1 MKNKA
6 LAPFFSGNCNF
17 EGEFMKGKRI
27 IGILQ
32 SCLLILL
39 FLSLLVQC
47 VFYVSFVEKIGG
59 TGLEP
64 FPDSEIRLLSGFSG
78 GMSPSGLVSPC
89 FIGVLGKDTG
99 GRGVMLPMSEDSETA
114 KEAWLGFVSV
124 LENSQRGTAKQITF
138 SDSSEKSTYLSQLYM
153 NSEPCYYARFADGIE
168 FSVLASVLSG
178 VCDVMPENPDFV
190 ISDMF
195 LVCGSN
201 GEASIIA
208 TDLDGEV
215 LKIFPSKNITF
226 NNEILTA
233 YTDTGEN
240 LFFFKNLAEG
250 KRFYGN
256 GYFPVLN
263 RTLTAPSLVR
273 SDFDSFFSISEA
285 SDYSRR
291 LMKMF
296 GINADNVK
304 NYNTSDG
311 DMVFVEDT
319 NRLNVSKDG
328 RVEYIPDEDGTPVSE
343 IFTTDNS
350 GFGAISDAARFIATS
365 LSDTLSLCDAD
376 ITLRGVYLDGSVCR
390 FEYCYSANGIPI
402 IDGNLG
408 KNNATAISLDFYGDR
423 LVGAVLNVVPY
434 RFSGKA
440 STEIPQKSALALL
453 SDELY
458 SEDER
463 VSYFGA
469 QYLFDEGERESELV
483 FAVRT
488 EKEVSR

>member
-1 MKNKA
+1 
-6 LAPFFSGNCNF
+6 
-17 EGEFMKGKRI
+17 MKGKSI
-27 IGILQ
+27 IDILQ

-39 FLSLLVQC
+39 FLSLLGQC
-47 VFYVSFVEKIGG
+47 VFYVGFAENIGG

-78 GMSPSGLVSPC
+78 SMSTSELVSPC
-89 FIGVLGKDTG
+89 FIGVLNGDVG
-99 GRGVMLPMSEDSETA
+99 GTGVMLTMSEDSEEA

-124 LENSQRGTAKQITF
+124 LENSPKGTAKQVTF
-138 SDSSEKSTYLSQLYM
+138 SDSAEKAAYLSQLYKKC
-153 NSEPCYYARFADGIE
+153 EPCYYARFAEGIE

-178 VCDVMPENPDFV
+178 VCDIIPENPDFV

-240 LFFFKNLAEG
+240 LFFFQNLAEG
-250 KRFYGN
+250 KDFYGN

-273 SDFDSFFSISEA
+273 SDFDSFFSISET
-285 SDYSRR
+285 SEYSRK

-296 GINADNVK
+296 GINVDNVK
-304 NYNTSDG
+304 TYSTSDG

-319 NRLNVSKDG
+319 NRLAASEDG
-328 RVEYIPDEDGTPVSE
+328 RVEYIPDEDGTPVFE
-343 IFTTDNS
+343 IFATDNR
-350 GFGAISDAARFIATS
+350 GFGAISDTARFIATL
-365 LSDTLSLCDAD
+365 LSDALSLCDAD
-376 ITLRGVYLDGSVCR
+376 ITLKGVYLDGSVCR

-402 IDGNLG
+402 IDGSLG
-408 KNNATAISLDFYGDR
+408 EDSDTAISLEFYGDR

-434 RFSGKA
+434 RFSGKT
-440 STEIPQKSALALL
+440 STDIPQKSALALL

-458 SEDER
+458 DENER

-469 QYLFDEGERESELV
+469 QYRFYEGERESELV
-483 FAVRT
+483 FAIRT
-488 EKEVSR
+488 EKEVAG